1 MTSFANKA
9 KLGGQSLLNLK
20 DHPFAPF
27 QKQLI
32 EFTELMDKLQVKL
45 EDAKYVILIV
55 KLYLYRGKHSSTL
68 VYHLLQDIGA

>member
-1 MTSFANKA
+1 LTSFANKA
-9 KLGGQSLLNLK
+9 KLSGQSLLNLK

-45 EDAKYVILIV
+45 EDAK
-55 KLYLYRGKHSSTL
+55 
-68 VYHLLQDIGA
+68 